1 MTRPTKRTDSSAPRS
16 SPVIAIAVGLFLLA
30 AVGVL
35 LWRMLTAPAGGET
48 LTASGGTAA
57 GNLVARPPTASPT
70 AQPLTLGIA
79 HTNDTWGY
87 LFPCG

>member
-1 MTRPTKRTDSSAPRS
+1 MTRPTRPTDPSARKSGLAMPF
-16 SPVIAIAVGLFLLA
+16 AVGVFLLV

-35 LWRMLTAPAGGET
+35 VWRIVTAPAGGE
-48 LTASGGTAA
+48 ASVATSQPSA

-70 AQPLTLGIA
+70 PMPIVLGIA

-87 LFPCG
+87 LYPCG